1 MSARW
6 RVDEISDRIRG
17 FTLHVGC
24 VDDPERIGVHE
35 WLHPRIL
42 RKNPSVVGVDFSLS
56 GLEEMAKQDVAGGGL
71 VCGDAMRLPFR
82 AGTFDTVVAAEII
95 EHVGNPEALMSEGA
109 RVLAPGGRLIV
120 TTPNPFC
127 IPWIVKGRRGPG
139 ATWNPQHVAWFDGR
153 TLANLGELAAGLK
166 LEEFEWVETR
176 DPDLGLAP
184 RRYRTYIRTKPVL
197 RALLPRWIVS
207 EGFLATFSK

>member
-1 MSARW
+1 MAPRW
-6 RVDEISDRIRG
+6 RVDEISKRVRG

-24 VDDPERIGVHE
+24 VDDPERIGVEE
-35 WLHPRIL
+35 WLHPRLL
-42 RKNPSVVGVDFSLS
+42 REATVVGVDFSLS
-56 GLEEMAKQDVAGGGL
+56 GLEEMERRGVAGAGL

-82 AGTFDTVVAAEII
+82 SGTFETVVASEII
-95 EHVGNPEALMSEGA
+95 EHVGNPEAMMSECA
-109 RVLAPGGRLIV
+109 RVLAPGGSLIV

-127 IPWIVKGRRGPG
+127 IPWIVKGRKGPA

-153 TLANLGELAAGLK
+153 TLANLAERAAGLK
-166 LEEFEWVETR
+166 LDEFEWVETR

-184 RRYRTYIRTKPVL
+184 ARYRTYVRTKPL
-197 RALLPRWIVS
+197 ARTLLPRWIVS

>member
-1 MSARW
+1 MAPRW
-6 RVDEISDRIRG
+6 RVDEISKRVRG

-24 VDDPERIGVHE
+24 VDDPERIGAEE
-35 WLHPRIL
+35 WLHPRLL
-42 RKNPSVVGVDFSLS
+42 RRSTVVGVDFSVS
-56 GLEEMAKQDVAGGGL
+56 GLEEMERRGVAGAGL

-82 AGTFDTVVAAEII
+82 SGTFETVVASEII
-95 EHVGNPEALMSEGA
+95 EHVGSPEAMMSECA
-109 RVLAPGGRLIV
+109 RVLTPGGTLIV

-127 IPWIVKGRRGPG
+127 IPWIVKGRKGPE

-153 TLANLGELAAGLK
+153 TLANLAERAAGLK

-176 DPDLGLAP
+176 DPDLTLAP
-184 RRYRTYIRTKPVL
+184 ARYRSYVRTKPVS

>member
-6 RVDEISDRIRG
+6 RVDEIATRSDG

-24 VDDPERIGVHE
+24 VDDPERIGAEE
-35 WLHPRIL
+35 WLHPRVL
-42 RKNPSVVGVDFSLS
+42 RAAGSVVGVDFSLT
-56 GLEEMAKQDVAGGGL
+56 GLEEMAARGMGGAGL

-82 AGTFDTVVAAEII
+82 SETFDTVVASEII
-95 EHVGNPEALMSEGA
+95 EHVGNPEALVSEAA
-109 RVLAPGGRLIV
+109 RVLAPGGTLVV

-127 IPWIVKGRRGPG
+127 IPWVVKGRKGPD
-139 ATWNPQHVAWFDGR
+139 ATWNAQHVAWFDGR
-153 TLANLGELAAGLK
+153 TLANLAERAAGLR
-166 LEEFEWVETR
+166 LREFLWVETR

-184 RRYRTYIRTKPVL
+184 GRYRAYVRAKPVL
-197 RALLPRWIVS
+197 RRLAPRWMLS

>member
-1 MSARW
+1 MAPRW
-6 RVDEISDRIRG
+6 RVDEITKRVRG

-24 VDDPERIGVHE
+24 VDDPERIGVEE
-35 WLHPRIL
+35 WLHPRL
-42 RKNPSVVGVDFSLS
+42 LGQGVVVGVDFSLS
-56 GLEEMAKQDVAGGGL
+56 GLEEMERRDVAGAGL

-82 AGTFDTVVAAEII
+82 SGTFETVVASEII
-95 EHVGNPEALMSEGA
+95 EHVGNPEAMMSECA
-109 RVLAPGGRLIV
+109 RVLAPGGTLIV

-127 IPWIVKGRRGPG
+127 IPWIVKGRKGPE

-153 TLANLGELAAGLK
+153 TLANLGERAAGLK
-166 LEEFEWVETR
+166 LAEFEWVETR

-184 RRYRTYIRTKPVL
+184 ARYRSYVRTKPVA

>member
-1 MSARW
+1 M
-6 RVDEISDRIRG
+6 RG

-24 VDDPERIGVHE
+24 VDDPERIGVEE
-35 WLHPRIL
+35 WLHPRLL
-42 RKNPSVVGVDFSLS
+42 RGGTVVGVDFSLS
-56 GLEEMAKQDVAGGGL
+56 GLGEMERRDVAGAGL

-82 AGTFDTVVAAEII
+82 SGTFETVVASEII
-95 EHVGNPEALMSEGA
+95 EHVGNPEAMMAECA
-109 RVLAPGGRLIV
+109 RVLAPGGTLIV

-127 IPWIVKGRRGPG
+127 IPWIVKGRKGPE

-153 TLANLGELAAGLK
+153 TLVNLAERAAGLK
-166 LEEFEWVETR
+166 LAEFEWVEAR

-184 RRYRTYIRTKPVL
+184 ERYRNYVRTKPAL